1 MKASLRDQLK
11 RLKEKYRGLLEERDY
26 LREALWVASGGTY
39 APVRIEI
46 RVAEAVGKTDN
57 DNFLKNLI
65 EYSE

>member
-11 RLKEKYRGLLEERDY
+11 RLKEKYRGLIEERDY

-46 RVAEAVGKTDN
+46 RVAEAVAPMPIDSFVKS
-57 DNFLKNLI
+57 LL
-65 EYSE
+65 EL